1 MLKNHSP
8 VIGSSTNK
16 KANITLEQLFDQFKA
31 GEIRELRLIIKADVQ
46 GSLEPIISS
55 LKDLCTEELSANIL
69 YAETGNITEN
79 DVMLAAAS
87 KAVIVGFS
95 VQADVAARRLAEKEG
110 VSIRLYDIIYRMI
123 EDIEKALN
131 GMLEPV
137 EKETVLGHAEVRKVF
152 RISKVGNIAGCYIT
166 DGEIRRNAR
175 GKVLRNGEVVAI
187 GEISSIKH
195 LQEDVKEIRQGFECG
210 ISLRNFSDFIEGD
223 RIECVIG

>member
-1 MLKNHSP
+1 M
-8 VIGSSTNK
+8 
-16 KANITLEQLFDQFKA
+16 
-31 GEIRELRLIIKADVQ
+31 
-46 GSLEPIISS
+46 
-55 LKDLCTEELSANIL
+55 
-69 YAETGNITEN
+69 Y
-79 DVMLAAAS
+79 
-87 KAVIVGFS
+87 
-95 VQADVAARRLAEKEG
+95 AARRLAEKEG

-166 DGEIRRNAR
+166 DGEIRRNSR

-210 ISLRNFSDFIEGD
+210 IVIRNFSDFMEGD
-223 RIECVIG
+223 RIECVMVEKVPAA